1 MKERRAKMPKV
12 GRKLL
17 EWDEGQIIEDRVND
31 MLSNWRD
38 YFDEEPAEE
47 LVRENVYN
55 DTFLLEDEY
64 DCLIMNLTEIIQRKN
79 PKGYWRAAME
89 NFGWRGTDGHNYLQ
103 AVDGTELLQGILPK
117 TDCTFRIFNFGR
129 GLAVQNFHH
138 DSPVGKEWYYLKP
151 MGERTFGKEYKHG
164 RGK

>member
-1 MKERRAKMPKV
+1 MPKV

-89 NFGWRGTDGHNYLQ
+89 NFGWRGTDGHNYL
-103 AVDGTELLQGILPK
+103 
-117 TDCTFRIFNFGR
+117 
-129 GLAVQNFHH
+129 
-138 DSPVGKEWYYLKP
+138 
-151 MGERTFGKEYKHG
+151 
-164 RGK
+164 